1 MIPVRVAGIALDPAG
16 QHVILLKPID
26 EAPGEGRILPIWI
39 GAQEATSILAA
50 DMRSAQRE
58 AYRAITSR
66 HRGATKIDLRIVV
79 DPLSSGPDH
88 SPEVPGRL
96 AMTSVQ
102 NDR

>member
-1 MIPVRVAGIALDPAG
+1 MPQFHVDASYRTRGGNMAL
-16 QHVILLKPID
+16 
-26 EAPGEGRILPIWI
+26 WS
-39 GAQEATSILAA
+39 TSILAA

-66 HRGATKIDLRIVV
+66 HRGATKIDRRIVV

-88 SPEVPGRL
+88 SPVVPGRL